1 MTFLET
7 IAHIVDLVPVLLR
20 VTTPILLAALGVHIS
35 QKAGVLNL
43 GVEGMML
50 AAALAGVLASAAS
63 GSAWVGLAG
72 ALATGAVLGFL
83 LSFAI
88 HVLKAD
94 LILSGIALN
103 MLAAA
108 GTTLVL
114 YMLTGDKGMSGSLS
128 SGVLPSLAIPLIADI
143 PVLGRLLSG
152 HHVLTYLAFAM
163 VPVVAVLMM
172 RTPFGIRLRAVGE
185 SAEAAA
191 TAGIDVARM
200 QIAALV
206 LSGLLAGAAGAF
218 LSMGYVSWFSQ
229 NMSGGRGFVALA
241 ADLMGYGS
249 AWGTMAASL
258 LLGAAD
264 AFVISLQGKG
274 IPSELLQSLPY
285 IVPIVA
291 LVIHARARRK
301 RFVRI

>member
-1 MTFLET
+1 MTFIES
-7 IAHIVDLVPVLLR
+7 IVYIIDLVPVLLR

-43 GVEGMML
+43 GIEGIML
-50 AAALAGVLASAAS
+50 AAAVAGVLASAAT
-63 GSAWVGLAG
+63 GSAWIGLVG
-72 ALATGAVLGFL
+72 ALGTGAVMGLL
-83 LSFAI
+83 LSLAL
-88 HVLKAD
+88 HVLRAD
-94 LILSGIALN
+94 LILSGIAFN

-108 GTTLVL
+108 GTTLIL

-128 SGVLPSLAIPLIADI
+128 SGVLPSLRIPLIADI
-143 PVLGRLLSG
+143 PAIGKLLSG

-191 TAGIDVARM
+191 TAGINVARM

-258 LLGAAD
+258 LLGAAE
-264 AFVISLQGKG
+264 ALVVSLQGKG

-285 IVPIVA
+285 IVPIIA
-291 LVIHARARRK
+291 LVIHARARKK
-301 RFVRI
+301 RAARI